1 MSHTI
6 IDFKDNY
13 TRVDEIDL
21 IVSCLLIIG
30 VNKVLITKNFPDLEV
45 LWMDNFK
52 NSANGCTEL
61 ELQLFITDDTK
72 EKIFVNI
79 LNDTILFIKKNSNQ
93 GILDVGFLTDKFKSI
108 KLILDTQYPNKNLIN
123 VLEDLIE
130 IFEPL
135 DGALSLE
142 RTHIV
147 PNNETPSISKIESPE
162 EFFQRSGIRA
172 DKDEKSGQ
180 PYVPSGSITVNTDGT
195 IIIIPP
201 NKQQ

>member
-1 MSHTI
+1 MVFGGSRI
-6 IDFKDNY
+6 RGDFQNNSDVDIGFGHINANKSKKIKDKI
-13 TRVDEIDL
+13 RD
-21 IVSCLLIIG
+21 
-30 VNKVLITKNFPDLEV
+30 K
-45 LWMDNFK
+45 
-52 NSANGCTEL
+52 SAD
-61 ELQLFITDDTK
+61 I
-72 EKIFVNI
+72 
-79 LNDTILFIKKNSNQ
+79 
-93 GILDVGFLTDKFKSI
+93 
-108 KLILDTQYPNKNLIN
+108 
-123 VLEDLIE
+123 
-130 IFEPL
+130 